1 MYELISKVIKRIH
14 TDPFIPQYYEALLW
28 NGKTWFYTAGQLN

>member
-14 TDPFIPQYYEALLW
+14 TDPFIPQYYI
-28 NGKTWFYTAGQLN
+28 QLYYEIEKHDFTLQVN